1 MTNGDKYMKREYE
14 LLGLEQSFIRFVSE
28 QNSQSIE
35 KNQEAYLNL
44 KDRFNFSSKKYRVLC
59 ENVHSLY
66 EIFYANADEQGL
78 IDAYKKLEYLHVFRH
93 ISYAFPI
100 KESFQKQFINYLK
113 LFKNNSVPVKS
124 PFELLLETLYEQ
136 KDTIPIVVDYG
147 AGLGHLSYKIGNLFN
162 GSKIYLVD
170 IDSIIL
176 RFAEFYFKE
185 KNLDIS
191 TIKVDA
197 SNLYPILPAC
207 NVCICS
213 EVLEHVRDP
222 RLVFANIDRSLQS
235 GGLLYGNFEDHLDE
249 FLHVS
254 TNLGDIRAELSNKFT
269 KIANDIYRKK

>member
-1 MTNGDKYMKREYE
+1 MRKEYE
-14 LLGLEQSFIRFVSE
+14 LLDLEQSFIRFISG

-35 KNQEAYLNL
+35 KTKKAYLNL
-44 KDRFNFSSKKYRVLC
+44 KDRYTFSSKEYRVLC

-66 EIFYANADEQGL
+66 EMFYANADEQGL
-78 IDAYKKLEYLHVFRH
+78 IEAYKKLEYLHVFRH
-93 ISYAFPI
+93 MSYAFPI
-100 KESFQKQFINYLK
+100 KESFIKRIKKYLK
-113 LFKNNSVPVKS
+113 SLNNHRVLDES
-124 PFELLLETLYEQ
+124 PFESLLKILHEQ
-136 KDTIPIVVDYG
+136 KETIPIVVDYG
-147 AGLGHLSYKIGNLFN
+147 AGLGHLSYKIGHLFN

-176 RFAEFYFKE
+176 RFAEFYFNE
-185 KNLDIS
+185 MHLDIH

-222 RLVFANIDRSLQS
+222 RLVFDNINSSLQR

-254 TNLGDIRAELSNKFT
+254 TDLGDIRAELSNKYN
-269 KIANDIYRKK
+269 KISNCIYRKK

>member
-1 MTNGDKYMKREYE
+1 MKRDFE
-14 LLGLEQSFIRFVSE
+14 LLALEQSFIKFISE
-28 QNSQSIE
+28 RNSLSVE
-35 KNQEAYLNL
+35 NTREAYLNL
-44 KDRFNFSSKKYRVLC
+44 KDRFKFSSKEYRVLC

-66 EIFYANADEQGL
+66 EMFYVNANEQGL
-78 IDAYKKLEYLHVFRH
+78 IEAYKKLEYLHIFRH

-100 KESFQKQFINYLK
+100 KESLPMQFKKYLK
-113 LFKNNSVPVKS
+113 SLKNHRVPVKS
-124 PFELLLETLYEQ
+124 PFESLLEILHEQ
-136 KDTIPIVVDYG
+136 KETIPIVVDYG
-147 AGLGHLSYKIGNLFN
+147 AGLGHLSYKIGQLFN
-162 GSKIYLVD
+162 DSKIYLID

-185 KNLDIS
+185 IHLDIS

-197 SNLYPILPAC
+197 RNLYPILPAC

-222 RLVFANIDRSLQS
+222 HLVFDNIIRSLQS

-254 TNLGDIRAELSNKFT
+254 TDLSDIRVELGNEFNKLSNC
-269 KIANDIYRKK
+269 IYRKK